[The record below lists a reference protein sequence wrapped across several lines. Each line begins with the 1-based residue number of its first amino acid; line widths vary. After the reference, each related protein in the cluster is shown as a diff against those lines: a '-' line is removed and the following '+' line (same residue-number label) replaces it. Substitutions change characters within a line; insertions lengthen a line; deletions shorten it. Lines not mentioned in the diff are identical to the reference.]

1 MKKELL
7 DSKKKIKNAYISM
20 LEKKENPNV
29 REMCRIAGVNKST
42 FYYYYPYLEMLEK
55 ELYKDE
61 ILPDFQKEKLENL
74 FNENNLYF
82 EYFQVKYNMND
93 TLNKIHNCLNET
105 FNEDNNNKKKSQ
117 LNIIEEKHEYKIQE
131 MIERIFI
138 KLYENKMGVIYDH
151 NKKKFITKN
160 SKEEDNS
167 NSNCN
172 IF

>member
-1 MKKELL
+1 
-7 DSKKKIKNAYISM
+7 
-20 LEKKENPNV
+20 
-29 REMCRIAGVNKST
+29 
-42 FYYYYPYLEMLEK
+42 
-55 ELYKDE
+55 
-61 ILPDFQKEKLENL
+61 
-74 FNENNLYF
+74 
-82 EYFQVKYNMND
+82 MND